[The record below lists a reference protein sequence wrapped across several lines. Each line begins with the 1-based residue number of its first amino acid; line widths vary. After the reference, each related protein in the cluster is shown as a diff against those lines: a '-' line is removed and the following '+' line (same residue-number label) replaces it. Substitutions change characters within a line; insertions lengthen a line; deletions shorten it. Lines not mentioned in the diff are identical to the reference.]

1 MSRYKRKQGSDPLA
15 NDRRRKGSARR
26 RELLDALSIAGRESS
41 TATVM
46 FHTAIAEKAGL
57 SATDSKTMDI
67 LARHGPVTAGE
78 LSAHTGLA
86 TASVTSL
93 IDRLEAKGMVRRVRD
108 PADRRRVIVEP
119 VAARIVGA
127 ASFFGSIQREFEA
140 LVKHYSDDQL
150 ETILDFMRGATE
162 KTREITSALTRK
174 GQSRG
179 SVPAPGGA
187 TSGSKCGP

>member
-1 MSRYKRKQGSDPLA
+1 
-15 NDRRRKGSARR
+15 
-26 RELLDALSIAGRESS
+26 
-41 TATVM
+41 M

-179 SVPAPGGA
+179 SVPAPGGHLR
-187 TSGSKCGP
+187 TGRPPSEKG